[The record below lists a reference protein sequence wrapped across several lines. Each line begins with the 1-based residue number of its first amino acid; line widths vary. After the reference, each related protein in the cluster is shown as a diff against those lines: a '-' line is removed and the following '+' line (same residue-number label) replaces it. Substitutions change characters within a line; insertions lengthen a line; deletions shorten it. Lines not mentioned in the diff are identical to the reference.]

1 MTMRSVETPVTRAY
15 RACETITREQAR
27 NFSYGIRLLP
37 PRKREML
44 SAVYAYARRIDDVGD
59 GNLPTEEKLARLDR
73 IELEVIAMARGDGLD
88 DGLPARDPVLLAV
101 ADATARGLPVQIF
114 AELVD
119 GCRDDVLG
127 RRYETFEGLR
137 DYCRKVAGSIG
148 RLSLAVFGG
157 GGSAVAVGRADAL
170 GVALQLT
177 NILRDVLEDRRAGR
191 IYLPQSDLDGFGCTL
206 DLDARGVIADP
217 EHRVVDLV
225 RFEAARAELWYAEGM
240 RLLPMLDHRSRAC
253 CAAMAG
259 IYAQLLR
266 RIQADPAR
274 VLRER
279 TSVPAAAKMVVAARA
294 LTGGNP

>member
-1 MTMRSVETPVTRAY
+1 
-15 RACETITREQAR
+15 
-27 NFSYGIRLLP
+27 
-37 PRKREML
+37 ML
-44 SAVYAYARRIDDVGD
+44 SAVYAYARRIDDIGD
-59 GNLPTEEKLARLDR
+59 GNLPTEEKLDRLVR
-73 IELEVIAMARGDGLD
+73 AEREIAAIAAGDG
-88 DGLPARDPVLLAV
+88 ARTGDPVLLALT
-101 ADATARGLPVQIF
+101 DATARGLPVQIF

-127 RRYETFEGLR
+127 RHYDTFEELR

-157 GGSAVAVGRADAL
+157 GQSAVAIGRADAL

-191 IYLPQSDLDGFGCTL
+191 IYLPRADLDRFNCAL
-206 DLDARGVIADP
+206 ELDARGVIADP
-217 EHRVVDLV
+217 GERVVDLV
-225 RFEAARAELWYAEGM
+225 RFEAARAELWYAEGL

-259 IYAQLLR
+259 IYAHLLR

-279 TSVPAAAKMVVAARA
+279 TSVPAAEKMVVAARA
-294 LTGGNP
+294 LTGGTP